1 MLKTAEL
8 LIKKLTTR
16 ENVGG
21 VRMENKR
28 VTAGIEQMLQEY
40 LQSSEDSLVFEASA
54 SALDATLAVIDIPPL
69 SLTYDIIQIDETL
82 FEARL
87 KELEM

>member
-1 MLKTAEL
+1 MLKTTEL

-16 ENVGG
+16 ETVGG

-40 LQSSEDSLVFEASA
+40 LQSSEDSLVFEASK

-87 KELEM
+87 KEVEM

>member
-8 LIKKLTTR
+8 LIKKLTTK

-28 VTAGIEQMLQEY
+28 VTAGIEQMLQKY
-40 LQSSEDSLVFEASA
+40 LQNSDDSLVFEASE
-54 SALDATLAVIDIPPL
+54 SSLDATLAVIDVPPL
-69 SLTYDIIQIDETL
+69 SLTYDIIQIDKTL

-87 KELEM
+87 KEVEM